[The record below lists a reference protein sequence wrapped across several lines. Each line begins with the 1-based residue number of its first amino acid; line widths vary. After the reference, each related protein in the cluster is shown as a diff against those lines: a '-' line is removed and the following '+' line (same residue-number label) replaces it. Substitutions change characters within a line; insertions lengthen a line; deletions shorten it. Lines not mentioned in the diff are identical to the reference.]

1 MTSTGFDR
9 LDVLGLVLWSVVAPA
24 ELGKAV
30 EFSAVALARIFD
42 ICLCCSCEALW

>member
-1 MTSTGFDR
+1 MTLTGSDR
-9 LDVLGLVLWSVVAPA
+9 LDVLCLVLWSVIAPV

-30 EFSAVALARIFD
+30 QLSVVALARIFD